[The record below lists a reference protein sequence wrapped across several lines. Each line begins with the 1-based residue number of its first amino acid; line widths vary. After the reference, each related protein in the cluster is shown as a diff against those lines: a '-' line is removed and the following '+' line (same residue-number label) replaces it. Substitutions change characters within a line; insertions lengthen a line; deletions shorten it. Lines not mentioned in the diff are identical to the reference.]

1 MPGFSGIELHAALRQ
16 MRPDMLD
23 HLLFCTGEVDSPAVS
38 AFVADT
44 NCRVLVKP
52 FDLRTLASLSDDIAA
67 KRSSTVPRVV
77 S

>member
-1 MPGFSGIELHAALRQ
+1 VDRVV
-16 MRPDMLD
+16 
-23 HLLFCTGEVDSPAVS
+23 FCTGEVDSAAVS

-52 FDLRTLASLSDDIAA
+52 FDLRTLATLSDDIAA
-67 KRSSTVPRVV
+67 RRVPSIPRVA